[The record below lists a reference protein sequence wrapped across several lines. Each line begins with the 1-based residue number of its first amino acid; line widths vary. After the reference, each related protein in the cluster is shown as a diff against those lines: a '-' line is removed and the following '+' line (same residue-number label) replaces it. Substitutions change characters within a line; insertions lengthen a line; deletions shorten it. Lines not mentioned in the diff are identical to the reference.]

1 VGKHARTGAGRGEE
15 EELTPRMNRSNPY
28 VRMAAIGVGAA
39 VVFGLQQGLAQPLY
53 VAVPVAIVAY
63 AATLISLGWVLS
75 ARAK

>member
-1 VGKHARTGAGRGEE
+1 MGEHARTGAGHSEE
-15 EELTPRMNRSNPY
+15 EELTARMYRSNPY
-28 VRMAAIGVGAA
+28 VRMAAIAVGAA

-63 AATLISLGWVLS
+63 AATLIGLGWVLS

>member
-1 VGKHARTGAGRGEE
+1 
-15 EELTPRMNRSNPY
+15 MNRSNPY

-53 VAVPVAIVAY
+53 IAVPVAIVAY